1 MNQYAKRP
9 IHPLDSPLSQPP
21 SHKLQPPLTHTTS
34 GGTAS
39 VYHVTADGWKKV
51 RGDDVLDLHARHYPK
66 PELHP
71 ANCAEVI

>member
-1 MNQYAKRP
+1 
-9 IHPLDSPLSQPP
+9 
-21 SHKLQPPLTHTTS
+21 
-34 GGTAS
+34 